1 MKLNKTVKFTIGG
14 ALGLIFPF
22 FILALTGLA
31 VYFTRDIFM
40 SWGFEVMV
48 GLIAMF
54 GAFIVEMNFKLKEK
68 EVIPYN
74 VIFFA
79 VAAVSRFL
87 IMPPVVDA
95 WLAANYK
102 EIFTEEQFIVMEMQE
117 WTLYQNTITVALA
130 LMLIIQFFVIL
141 SKFRAPEPKN

>member
-1 MKLNKTVKFTIGG
+1 MKLNKAVKFTIGG
-14 ALGLIFPF
+14 IIGLIYPF
-22 FILALTGLA
+22 FILFLTGLA
-31 VYFTRDIFM
+31 VYLTRDIFM
-40 SWGFEVMV
+40 AWGFEVMV

-54 GAFIVEMNFKLKEK
+54 VAFIIEMNLKLKEK

-74 VIFFA
+74 IIFFA

-87 IMPPVVDA
+87 IMPPVVDS
-95 WLAANYK
+95 WLLANYT

-117 WTLYQNTITVALA
+117 WTLYQNTITVGLG

-141 SKFRAPEPKN
+141 SKFRAPEPKD